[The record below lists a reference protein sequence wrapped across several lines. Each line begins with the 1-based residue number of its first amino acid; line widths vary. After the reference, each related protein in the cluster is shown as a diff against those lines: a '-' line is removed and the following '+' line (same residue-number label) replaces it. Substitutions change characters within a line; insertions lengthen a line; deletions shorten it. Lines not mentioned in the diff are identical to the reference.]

1 MMDQLFRLESE
12 DDDALDD
19 GAEDE
24 YDDEDEDDEDEE
36 EEPEEGTW
44 QVSRAG
50 SLDFSEGN
58 SL

>member
-1 MMDQLFRLESE
+1 MDQLFRLESE
-12 DDDALDD
+12 DDDVLDD
-19 GAEDE
+19 DAEDE
-24 YDDEDEDDEDEE
+24 YDDEDEDDDEDEE